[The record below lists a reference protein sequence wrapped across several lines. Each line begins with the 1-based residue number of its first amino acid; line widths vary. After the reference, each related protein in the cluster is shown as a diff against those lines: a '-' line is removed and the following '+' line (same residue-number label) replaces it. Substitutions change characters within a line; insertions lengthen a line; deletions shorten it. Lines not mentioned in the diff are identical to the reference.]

1 MPRGESIGPWY
12 RPVPTSNNL
21 GSTVGA
27 PPSRSCWPLSRL
39 VSNPAPRKVPVRPD
53 EMAGVAARIGQE
65 VVLVLRLCLPEVG
78 CGEDLGDRLARPQ
91 AGNIDVGDGVFGDPL
106 LLVAGV
112 EDRRPIAA
120 ADVIALP
127 VARAGV
133 MNLEEE
139 FEDLPIADARR
150 IKSDLDRLG
159 VVAVVAIGG
168 VRDAAAGVADP
179 RRQNSVVTAKQVLH
193 APKATTG
200 QNGSVLLYGHP
211 PPGSRKRQNPQP

>member
-1 MPRGESIGPWY
+1 MRGG
-12 RPVPTSNNL
+12 
-21 GSTVGA
+21 G
-27 PPSRSCWPLSRL
+27 PLSRL
-39 VSNPAPRKVPVRPD
+39 VSNRAHRPLPVRAQ
-53 EMAGVAARIGQE
+53 EMAGVAARIAQE
-65 VVLVLRLCLPEVG
+65 VVLVLGLCLPEVG

-150 IKSDLDRLG
+150 IKSDLDSLG
-159 VVAVVAIGG
+159 VLALVSIGG
-168 VRDAAAGVADP
+168 VP
-179 RRQNSVVTAKQVLH
+179 
-193 APKATTG
+193 
-200 QNGSVLLYGHP
+200 
-211 PPGSRKRQNPQP
+211 